1 MESQTNYEHAEDVVL
16 KREFLVNGKARPK
29 PKPKPRRKTLPGQVV
44 LNADEC
50 LAKKVE
56 IPLSNGISKH
66 NSISSDIRS
75 SVIPSNTVF
84 KNSEEQ
90 GISKSNE
97 KVNRKEPC
105 RLLVE
110 TRVGLN
116 LNFEFESAHELLMN
130 LNLNSTFPKSM
141 NLNFDFSKSM
151 NLNLVFSQSMNLNL
165 KIKNKMDGSNQCRR

>member
-16 KREFLVNGKARPK
+16 KRELLVNGKARPK

-84 KNSEEQ
+84 KNYIKNSEEQ

-116 LNFEFESAHELLMN
+116 LN
-130 LNLNSTFPKSM
+130 LNPLTNY
-141 NLNFDFSKSM
+141 
-151 NLNLVFSQSMNLNL
+151 
-165 KIKNKMDGSNQCRR
+165 